1 MESTNDVSAQLNK
14 PVLKEGSTGD
24 AVKEL
29 QELLKKYDT
38 YAGAIDGLFG
48 PLTKK
53 GVIAFQH
60 RVFLEEDGIV
70 DDNAWRALFKG
81 APVDMPILKKGSKGD
96 LVIIVQNILK
106 STKDYNGAIDGEFAS
121 KLERAVKHLQKR
133 TELPDDGIVE
143 DRTWFELSKIAH

>member
-1 MESTNDVSAQLNK
+1 MQSSNDVSAKLNK

-29 QELLKKYDT
+29 QQLLKKYNT
-38 YAGAIDGLFG
+38 YTGAIDGAFG
-48 PLTKK
+48 SVTKK

-60 RVFLEEDGIV
+60 RVFIKEDGIV
-70 DDNAWRALFKG
+70 ADNTWRALFKG

-96 LVIIVQNILK
+96 LVKTVQNLLK
-106 STKDYNGAIDGEFAS
+106 SSKDYNGAIDGEFGS
-121 KLERAVKHLQKR
+121 KLERAVKELQER